1 MHRRAQGLEAG
12 ERSSE
17 LDDTALGQLLTDPDH
32 PVQATKYWV
41 AGDDAY
47 KGNASHS
54 QSLLTPW
61 PPQPE
66 GIGTWKDAFNAF
78 QSSCRV
84 EVEGAFGAL
93 VKRWAVLQKNLNVSL
108 PHATLM
114 LEALVLLHNECMTAN
129 IPAACGRGRSDG
141 CGGVGQSRRADYR
154 GPRAEWPDWNVADAC
169 MDGAMRERH
178 TAAGSSNQ
186 PLCNVLTATLE
197 HLGKERPPRQR
208 YRGYLAGSAA
218 QL

>member
-114 LEALVLLHNECMTAN
+114 LEALVLLHNEC
-129 IPAACGRGRSDG
+129 IQLAATTVPQC
-141 CGGVGQSRRADYR
+141 
-154 GPRAEWPDWNVADAC
+154 
-169 MDGAMRERH
+169 H
-178 TAAGSSNQ
+178 TAAAEGSSRRSS
-186 PLCNVLTATLE
+186 
-197 HLGKERPPRQR
+197 RPIYGP
-208 YRGYLAGSAA
+208 SAE
-218 QL
+218 

>member
-66 GIGTWKDAFNAF
+66 GIGTWT
-78 QSSCRV
+78 
-84 EVEGAFGAL
+84 VEG
-93 VKRWAVLQKNLNVSL
+93 RLQRL
-108 PHATLM
+108 P
-114 LEALVLLHNECMTAN
+114 VVV
-129 IPAACGRGRSDG
+129 PRGGRGRL
-141 CGGVGQSRRADYR
+141 RRA
-154 GPRAEWPDWNVADAC
+154 GQAVGRAAEEP
-169 MDGAMRERH
+169 ERLAATRH
-178 TAAGSSNQ
+178 LDAGS
-186 PLCNVLTATLE
+186 P
-197 HLGKERPPRQR
+197 RPPSCTT
-208 YRGYLAGSAA
+208 SA
-218 QL
+218 